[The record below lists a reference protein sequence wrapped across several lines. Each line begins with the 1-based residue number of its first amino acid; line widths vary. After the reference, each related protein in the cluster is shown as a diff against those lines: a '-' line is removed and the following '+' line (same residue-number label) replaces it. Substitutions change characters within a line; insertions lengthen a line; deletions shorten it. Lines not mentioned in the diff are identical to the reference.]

1 MAETTETEYIK
12 LKVVG
17 QDSNEIHFRVKM
29 STQMGKLKKSYSER
43 VGAPIASLR
52 FLFDGKRIND
62 DETPKSLEMEQGD
75 VIEVYQEQTGGGADE
90 GETEYIKLKVVG
102 QDSNE
107 IHFRVKMTTAMGKLK
122 KSYSER
128 VGAPIASLR
137 FLFDGKR
144 INDEETPKSLEM
156 EQDDVIEVYQEQT
169 GGGADE
175 GETEYI
181 KLKVVGQDSN
191 EIHFR
196 VKMTTAMGKL
206 KKSYSERVGAPI
218 ASLRFLFDGKRIKDE
233 ETPKNLEM
241 EPDDY
246 IEVFSKQLGGKQIF
260 LNNHKRAIINRLNS
274 YSQQISYDLER
285 FDDFFGDTGR
295 ADKANS
301 PNFIVVKTALKQY
314 FKLKTSI
321 NMLKE
326 SAENSLD
333 NILIE
338 CYKSLNSNSDLVSN
352 FWDNFQI
359 LSENVDKF
367 ETYASERHDAIKL
380 AVTFGLSQTSKSIAW
395 NAATDLKSKFQNYNL
410 KLLH

>member
-1 MAETTETEYIK
+1 MGADEAETEYIK

-29 STQMGKLKKSYSER
+29 TTQMGKLKKSYSER

-62 DETPKSLEMEQGD
+62 DETPKSLEMEQDD

-90 GETEYIKLKVVG
+90 AETEYIKLKVVG

-107 IHFRVKMTTAMGKLK
+107 IHFRVKMTTQMGKLK

-144 INDEETPKSLEM
+144 INDDETPKSLEMEQDDVIEVYQEQTGGGADEAETEYIKLKVVGQDSNEIHFRVKMTTQMGKLKKSYSERVGAPIASLRFLFDGKRINDDETPKSLEM

-196 VKMTTAMGKL
+196 VKMTTQMGKL

-218 ASLRFLFDGKRIKDE
+218 ASLRFLFDGKRINDD
-233 ETPKNLEM
+233 ETPKSLEM
-241 EPDDY
+241 EQDDV
-246 IEVFSKQLGGKQIF
+246 IEVYQEQTGGK
-260 LNNHKRAIINRLNS
+260 S
-274 YSQQISYDLER
+274 
-285 FDDFFGDTGR
+285 
-295 ADKANS
+295 
-301 PNFIVVKTALKQY
+301 
-314 FKLKTSI
+314 
-321 NMLKE
+321 
-326 SAENSLD
+326 
-333 NILIE
+333 
-338 CYKSLNSNSDLVSN
+338 
-352 FWDNFQI
+352 
-359 LSENVDKF
+359 
-367 ETYASERHDAIKL
+367 
-380 AVTFGLSQTSKSIAW
+380 
-395 NAATDLKSKFQNYNL
+395 
-410 KLLH
+410 